1 MSDYLLY
8 GILVVCVLAS
18 IFAGRRAA
26 LYVAAIMMPMTQSM
40 PTPVPLVS
48 VATNLLLVALM
59 FLRFVHAKGRKE
71 RPPLP
76 LRTPLKLMIGMILI
90 GLAIRGVTQL
100 QGHNFVMP
108 FTEAFKNTWYWIT
121 PFVLFW
127 LVYGL
132 VADETE
138 ARRVILCAQ
147 LSMALECLITI
158 PEVLQYGRAS
168 AHLSEPNQAGT
179 YFASASSF
187 FLASFLMGRD
197 RRKWLYLVGWVVGTN
212 AVFNSLSRGAMVA
225 SALTG
230 AVVALLF
237 FLNPKTAMAT
247 KVFFVALVVF
257 AVANFALF
265 VPAKVVDRVM
275 LTFGGSNVETV
286 DPNKLDVSSEERLL
300 YWSIAIEL
308 FKAGPYGYGVF
319 TFPEM
324 MYAYNTQ
331 DERKAAHNIYLQVL
345 VELGIQGLIALL
357 ILVFSV
363 LLKLFRLYAK
373 GRTLEQR
380 SLALALFGWWLAH
393 SAAHFLVNS
402 FFLVLVTGQ
411 FWIMLACL
419 LTMDRLSGEA
429 EAANSA
435 AQGAAIQGKGRLQ
448 PAPARS

>member
-1 MSDYLLY
+1 
-8 GILVVCVLAS
+8 
-18 IFAGRRAA
+18 
-26 LYVAAIMMPMTQSM
+26 
-40 PTPVPLVS
+40 
-48 VATNLLLVALM
+48 
-59 FLRFVHAKGRKE
+59 
-71 RPPLP
+71 
-76 LRTPLKLMIGMILI
+76 MIGMILI

-187 FLASFLMGRD
+187 FLASFLMGPGSPQVAVPGRLGRGDQRGFQFTIARRD
-197 RRKWLYLVGWVVGTN
+197 GRVG
-212 AVFNSLSRGAMVA
+212 SHR
-225 SALTG
+225 